1 MRIVNEILQAVML
14 SISKLVRAMF
24 LLVLCFSGRN
34 LGAQT
39 LFQNIRWQDGL
50 SAKQIR
56 CLYKDS
62 SGFLWIG
69 TSAGLDR
76 YDGAVVRRFHDPD
89 GGQKHFVNAIC
100 PFVGTDT
107 LMIGLRRGVL
117 LFDKKSGRFS
127 RDPRFDALSQKN
139 IVTIRSDDRHRVW
152 IGASDGIYMY
162 DGRKLDAITD
172 AFPDA
177 RRFDFRHFELSV
189 MVYDTLRRGLW
200 IGGNKPLFV
209 DLKTDKVYFKG
220 NNPLRSPLLESEKVR
235 AIAVDRSG
243 NVWYGSDSKPSLN
256 YWNFRTGKLDTYQAL
271 DGKLIG
277 EGCNFIF
284 IDRQDRLWVSTWLFA
299 AFLKEPGQPFRK
311 IEYSQ
316 DQAYTIAYGHFRDA
330 IADAQGNVW
339 LGTING
345 VSKTLPKNPIEAIYK
360 LPSFPFFLE
369 TNFAHANSI
378 TVDGKMIMACKE
390 DGVVFYNTADRTY
403 RKHVTPSKRL
413 RNNRFAMTAKAGD
426 TWWFAGFDGIY
437 SLAPG
442 QTVLQRFDQ
451 MKKGLSSY
459 EAPFIF
465 PDKQGYIW
473 SHVMGDAIYRYDPI
487 RKTSIRFDGTDP
499 KYGLFDFAD
508 AQAFVLLA
516 SGDIL
521 FAMHGK
527 GLLRYDPV
535 REHFTL
541 LAAPQIA
548 EEHIYEMR
556 QDKTGRIW
564 AATGAKGILE
574 IDVNGRV
581 LRNISTKDGLPYD
594 QVSSVDIDGSGVVWA
609 ATREGLATYDPVS
622 NNVSK
627 VELDLGKTLQDYWNY
642 VTVAGGKIYAVMLDH
657 VVVINPRHFASVP
670 VQRPPAITS
679 VKIFG
684 QERIQELKGNM
695 LKLKPDES
703 FVAFQY
709 ASLSHRDIPSLQ
721 YSYQLVGLDNDWVA
735 AGRNITASYT
745 NLLPG
750 DYVFRVRSTDE
761 NGRWMKS
768 AGALQIRVLPHWW
781 QTWWFLAACVLAA
794 AGIICWVYNIYTKR
808 QRKRDLD
815 ETIEYFAN
823 SVYGDNS
830 VNEICWDIARN
841 CISKLHF
848 EDCVVYLLDKER
860 GKLIQKAA
868 YGPKSP
874 KEYEILNP
882 IEIPVGEGIVGTAA
896 ATGTAQIVGDT
907 SRDPRYIVDDQA
919 RLSELAVPILHE
931 GQVIGVI
938 DSEHPR
944 RNFYNSD
951 HVRVISTIAA
961 ISANKITEAMA
972 RAQAERQEIMLLRIN
987 KMLAE
992 SQLMALRAQM
1002 NPHFIFNCLNSIQ
1015 ECIVT
1020 RKYAE
1025 ASKYLNKFAKLF
1037 RLVLN
1042 NSSKNLVTIA
1052 EERDVLELYLE
1063 LELMRFGQGFTYSID
1078 VDPELEDDYVRL
1090 PSMLLQ
1096 PFVENGLWH
1105 GLMHK
1110 EGERHMRISFF
1121 LIGPEQFACEIEDN
1135 GIGRKKS
1142 AEMKQ
1147 NSSRTREHESRG
1159 IRICEDRIDVLAR
1172 QGNHARLEVI
1182 DRYDSAGNPSGT
1194 LVRIELSTY
1203 LYQT

>member
-1 MRIVNEILQAVML
+1 MKILSAVMRFFK
-14 SISKLVRAMF
+14 KLVF
-24 LLVLCFSGRN
+24 VLSLILCLLSGR

-56 CLYKDS
+56 CLYKDP

-76 YDGAVVRRFHDPD
+76 YDGAVVQRYHDTN
-89 GGQKHFVNAIC
+89 GGQKHFVNAIL
-100 PFVGTDT
+100 PFKGEDT
-107 LMIGLRRGVL
+107 LIIGLRRGVL
-117 LFDKKSGRFS
+117 LFDKKNGRFS
-127 RDPRFDALSQKN
+127 RDARFEALAQKY
-139 IVTIRSDDRHRVW
+139 IVRIRADGQGRIW
-152 IGASDGIYMY
+152 IGTSDGLYLY
-162 DGRKLDAITD
+162 DHQKLQSITEAIPEARK
-172 AFPDA
+172 
-177 RRFDFRHFELSV
+177 FDFSRFQLTC
-189 MVYDTLRRGLW
+189 MTYDTLRSGLW
-200 IGGNKPLFV
+200 VGGNRPFFV
-209 DLKTDKVYFKG
+209 DCKANKVYFKG
-220 NNPLRSPLLESEKVR
+220 NNVLKSPLLESEHVN
-235 AIAVDRSG
+235 AIALDRHG
-243 NVWYGSDSKPSLN
+243 NVWYGCDTEPSLN
-256 YWNFRTGKLDTYQAL
+256 YWHYRTGKLDKYYEL
-271 DGKLIG
+271 DGKMIG
-277 EGCNFIF
+277 EGCNFLF
-284 IDRQDRLWVSTWLFA
+284 IDSQDRLWVSTWLFA

-311 IEYSQ
+311 LEYSQ

-330 IADAQGNVW
+330 ISDKQGNVW

-345 VSKTLPKNPIEAIYK
+345 VSKTLPRDPIEAIYK
-360 LPSFPFFLE
+360 LPSFEFFLE
-369 TNFAHANSI
+369 TSFAHANSI
-378 TVDGKMIMACKE
+378 TIDDKTIIACKE

-403 RKHVTPSKRL
+403 RKYLTPSKRL
-413 RNNRFAMTAKAGD
+413 RNNRAVMTAKVGD

-451 MKKGLSSY
+451 MKKGLPSY
-459 EAPFIF
+459 EAPFVF
-465 PDKQGYIW
+465 VDKQGNIW
-473 SHVMGDAIYRYDPI
+473 FEIDGDAYYRYNPVT
-487 RKTSIRFDGTDP
+487 KVCVRFDGTDP
-499 KYGLFDFAD
+499 RYGLFQFANS
-508 AQAFVLLA
+508 QAFVLL
-516 SGDIL
+516 SNGDIL
-521 FAMHGK
+521 FAVQGK
-527 GLLRYDPV
+527 GLLRYDHAAGRFNALTTPELAD
-535 REHFTL
+535 EHL
-541 LAAPQIA
+541 YA
-548 EEHIYEMR
+548 MR
-556 QDKTGRIW
+556 QSKTGDIW
-564 AATGAKGILE
+564 AASTANGLMK
-574 IDVNGRV
+574 IDPNGRV
-581 LRNISTKDGLPYD
+581 LNTISTKNGLPYD
-594 QVSSVDIDGSGVVWA
+594 QVSSLDIDNNGVVWA
-609 ATREGLATYDPVS
+609 ATREGLAAYDPVS

-657 VVVINPRHFASVP
+657 VVVINPLHFASVP
-670 VQRPPAITS
+670 VQKPPAITS
-679 VKIFG
+679 VKVFG
-684 QERIQELKGNM
+684 QERIRGLTGGLLELN
-695 LKLKPDES
+695 PDES
-703 FVAFQY
+703 FVTFQY

-721 YSYQLVGLDNDWVA
+721 YSYQLVGLDDDWVP
-735 AGRNITASYT
+735 AGRNIIASYT
-745 NLLPG
+745 GLLPG

-761 NGRWMKS
+761 NGRWMK
-768 AGALQIRVLPHWW
+768 AAETLKIRVLPHWW
-781 QTWWFLAACVLAA
+781 QTWWFVFACVLAA
-794 AGIICWVYNIYTKR
+794 LGVLYWIYHLYNKR
-808 QRKRDLD
+808 LRKKDLED
-815 ETIEYFAN
+815 TIEYFAN

-848 EDCVVYLLDKER
+848 EDCVVYLLDKES

-882 IEIPVGEGIVGTAA
+882 IEIAVGEGIVGAAA
-896 ATGTAQIVGDT
+896 ATGTSQIIGDT
-907 SRDPRYIVDDQA
+907 SKDPRYIIDDQA
-919 RLSELAVPILHE
+919 RASELAVPILHE

-944 RNFYNSD
+944 KNFYNYG
-951 HVRVISTIAA
+951 HVRAISTIAA

-1020 RKYAE
+1020 QKYAE
-1025 ASKYLNKFAKLF
+1025 ASRYLNKFAKLF

-1042 NSSKNLVTIA
+1042 NSGRNLITIA

-1063 LELMRFGQGFTYSID
+1063 LELLRFGGGFSYCID
-1078 VDPELEDDYVRL
+1078 IDLELEDDYVRL

-1110 EGERHMRISFF
+1110 QGERHMNIRFF
-1121 LIGPEQFACEIEDN
+1121 LIGPELFACEIEDN

-1142 AEMKQ
+1142 AEIRA

-1172 QGNHARLEVI
+1172 QGNHASLEVV
-1182 DRYDSAGNPSGT
+1182 DRYDADGNPAGT

>member
-1 MRIVNEILQAVML
+1 MKIPSAVMRFFK
-14 SISKLVRAMF
+14 KLVRV
-24 LLVLCFSGRN
+24 LPLVSLCLFGGR

-50 SAKQIR
+50 SAKQVR

-76 YDGAVVRRFHDPD
+76 YDGAVVQRFHDAN
-89 GGQKHFVNAIC
+89 GGQKHFVNAIL
-100 PFVGTDT
+100 PFEGEDT
-107 LMIGLRRGVL
+107 LIIGLRRGIL
-117 LFDKKSGRFS
+117 LFDKKSGKFS
-127 RDPRFDALSQKN
+127 RDPRFEALAQKT
-139 IVTIRSDDRHRVW
+139 IVSIRADGQRRIW
-152 IGASDGIYMY
+152 IGTSGALYLY
-162 DGRKLDAITD
+162 DHQKLKPLTEVFPEARK
-172 AFPDA
+172 
-177 RRFDFRHFELSV
+177 FDFSRFQLTS
-189 MVYDTLRRGLW
+189 MTYDTLRRGLW
-200 IGGNKPLFV
+200 VGGSRPFFV
-209 DLKTDKVYFKG
+209 DCKSNRVYFKG
-220 NNPLRSPLLESEKVR
+220 NNPLNNPLLESEHVN
-235 AIAVDRSG
+235 AIALDGRG
-243 NVWYGSDSKPSLN
+243 NVWYGCDTEPTLN
-256 YWNFRTGKLDTYQAL
+256 YWDYRTGKLDKYYEL

-277 EGCNFIF
+277 EGCNSIF

-330 IADAQGNVW
+330 ISDAQGNVW

-360 LPSFPFFLE
+360 LPSFQFFLE

-378 TVDGKMIMACKE
+378 AVDGKTIIACKE
-390 DGVVFYNTADRTY
+390 DGAVFYNTVDRTY
-403 RKHVTPSKRL
+403 RKYLTKSKIL
-413 RNNRFAMTAKAGD
+413 RNNRFVMTAKVGD
-426 TWWFAGFDGIY
+426 TWWFAGFGGIY

-442 QTVLQRFDQ
+442 QSVLQRFDQ
-451 MKKGLSSY
+451 IKNGLSSY
-459 EAPFIF
+459 QAPFVF
-465 PDKQGYIW
+465 LDKQGNIW
-473 SHVMGDAIYRYDPI
+473 FEIDGDAFYRYNP
-487 RKTSIRFDGTDP
+487 TTNVCVRFDGTDP
-499 KYGLFDFAD
+499 KYGLFKFGDS
-508 AQAFVLLA
+508 QAFALL
-516 SGDIL
+516 SNGDIL
-521 FAMHGK
+521 FAMRGK
-527 GLLRYDPV
+527 GLLRYDHNTG
-535 REHFTL
+535 RFTAL
-541 LAAPQIA
+541 SAPAIA
-548 EEHIYEMR
+548 EEQVYAMR
-556 QDKTGRIW
+556 QSKTGDIW
-564 AATGAKGILE
+564 AATTASGLLK
-574 IDVNGRV
+574 IDANGKVIRTI
-581 LRNISTKDGLPYD
+581 NTKNGLPYD
-594 QVSSVDIDGSGVVWA
+594 HVSSLDIDDNGVVWA
-609 ATREGLATYDPVS
+609 ATREGLAAYDPVS

-642 VTVAGGKIYAVMLDH
+642 VTVVGGKIYTVMLDH
-657 VVVINPRHFASVP
+657 VVVINPQHFASVP
-670 VQRPPAITS
+670 VQKPPAITS
-679 VKIFG
+679 VKVFG
-684 QERIQELKGNM
+684 QERIRGLTGGILE
-695 LKLKPDES
+695 LKPDES

-721 YSYQLVGLDNDWVA
+721 YSYQLVGLDEDWVV

-745 NLLPG
+745 SLLPG
-750 DYVFRVRSTDE
+750 DYVFKVRSTDE
-761 NGRWMKS
+761 NGRWMK
-768 AGALQIRVLPHWW
+768 AVETLTVRVLPHWW
-781 QTWWFLAACVLAA
+781 QSWWFVVACALAAM
-794 AGIICWVYNIYTKR
+794 GILYWFYIVYTKR
-808 QRKRDLD
+808 QRKKDLD
-815 ETIEYFAN
+815 DTIEYFAN

-848 EDCVVYLLDKER
+848 EDCVVYLLDKES

-882 IEIPVGEGIVGTAA
+882 IEIPVGEGIVGAAA
-896 ATGTAQIVGDT
+896 ATGISQIISDT
-907 SRDPRYIVDDQA
+907 SKDSRYIIDDRA
-919 RLSELAVPILHE
+919 RASELAVPILHE

-944 RNFYNSD
+944 RNFYNQD

-1020 RKYAE
+1020 KKYAE

-1042 NSSKNLVTIA
+1042 NSGRNLVTIA

-1063 LELMRFGQGFTYSID
+1063 LELMRFGQGFTYTIEM
-1078 VDPELEDDYVRL
+1078 DPELEDDYVRL

-1110 EGERHMRISFF
+1110 QGDRHMRISFF

-1142 AEMKQ
+1142 AEIRE

-1159 IRICEDRIDVLAR
+1159 MRICEDRIDVLAR
-1172 QGNHARLEVI
+1172 QGNHAQLEVI
-1182 DRYDSAGNPSGT
+1182 DRYDAAGNATGT

>member
-1 MRIVNEILQAVML
+1 MSVMGL
-14 SISKLVRAMF
+14 WLY
-24 LLVLCFSGRN
+24 SGGLR
-34 LGAQT
+34 AQT

-76 YDGAVVRRFHDPD
+76 YDGAVVRRFHDAA
-89 GGQKHFVNAIC
+89 GGQKHYVNAIW
-100 PFVGTDT
+100 PFGGEDT

-117 LFDKKSGRFS
+117 LFDKKNGRFS
-127 RDPRFDALSQKN
+127 HDPRFRELAN
-139 IVTIRSDDRHRVW
+139 RYIVSIRQDGRERIW
-152 IGASDGIYMY
+152 IGTSDGLFVYQNN
-162 DGRKLDAITD
+162 KLSPVTD
-172 AFPDA
+172 LFPDA
-177 RRFDFRHFELSV
+177 RKFDFRGFELKV
-189 MVYDTLRRGLW
+189 MVYDTLRRGMW
-200 IGGNKPLFV
+200 VGGNRPLFI
-209 DLKTDKVYFKG
+209 DCKADRIYFKG
-220 NNPLRSPLLESEKVR
+220 NNALHSPLLESANVH
-235 AIAVDRSG
+235 AIAVDRTG
-243 NVWYGSDSKPSLN
+243 NVWYGCDTDPSLN
-256 YWNFRTGKLDTYQAL
+256 YWKYRTGNVDTHYAL

-284 IDRQDRLWVSTWLFA
+284 MDRQDRLWVSTWLFA
-299 AFLKEPGQPFRK
+299 AFVKEPGRPFRK

-330 IADAQGNVW
+330 ISDAQGNVW

-378 TVDGKMIMACKE
+378 TVDGSMIVACKE
-390 DGVVFYNTADRTY
+390 DGVVFYNTADRKY
-403 RKHVTPSKRL
+403 QKFVTPSKRL
-413 RNNRFAMTAKAGD
+413 RNNRFVMTAKVDD

-437 SLAPG
+437 SLSPG
-442 QTVLQRFDQ
+442 ETVLRRFNQ
-451 MKKGLSSY
+451 TKPGLASY
-459 EAPFIF
+459 EAPFVF
-465 PDKQGYIW
+465 LDKQKNIW
-473 SHVMGDAIYRYDPI
+473 FQIDGDAIYRYQPAT
-487 RKTSIRFDGTDP
+487 KTTLRFDGTDP
-499 KYGLFDFAD
+499 RYGLFEFAD
-508 AQAFVLLA
+508 AQAFVPL
-516 SGDIL
+516 SNGDIL
-521 FAMHGK
+521 FSVQGK
-527 GLLRYDPV
+527 GMLRYDHQ
-535 REHFTL
+535 REHFYML
-541 LAAPQIA
+541 PAPDIA
-548 EEHIYEMR
+548 EEYIYEMR
-556 QDKTGRIW
+556 QSKTGEIW
-564 AATGAKGILE
+564 AAATSSGLLK
-574 IDVNGRV
+574 IDAGGKVIRS
-581 LRNISTKDGLPYD
+581 ITTKDGLPYD
-594 QVSSVDIDGSGVVWA
+594 QISSLGIDDKGVIWCA
-609 ATREGLATYDPVS
+609 SREGLATYDPAS

-642 VTVAGGKIYAVMLDH
+642 VTLAEGKIYAVMLDH

-670 VQRPPAITS
+670 VQKPPAITS

-684 QERIQELKGNM
+684 QERVQDLDGGPLELN
-695 LKLKPDES
+695 PDES

-721 YSYQLVGLDNDWVA
+721 YSYQLVGLDDDWVM

-750 DYVFRVRSTDE
+750 EYVFKVRSTDE
-761 NGRWMKS
+761 NGRWMRTAQTLSLK
-768 AGALQIRVLPHWW
+768 VLPHWW
-781 QTWWFLAACVLAA
+781 QTWWFFVVCALATGGSLYWFAR
-794 AGIICWVYNIYTKR
+794 IYTKR
-808 QRKRDLD
+808 RHKKDLD
-815 ETIEYFAN
+815 DTIEYFAN

-848 EDCVVYLLDKER
+848 EDCVVYLLDKETNT
-860 GKLIQKAA
+860 LIQKAA

-896 ATGTAQIVGDT
+896 ATGLPQIIGDT
-907 SRDPRYIVDDQA
+907 SKDPRYIIDDQA
-919 RLSELAVPILHE
+919 RFSELAVPILHE

-938 DSEHPR
+938 DSEHPSK
-944 RNFYNSD
+944 NFYNHD
-951 HVRVISTIAA
+951 HVRAISTIAA

-1020 RKYAE
+1020 RKYTE

-1042 NSSKNLVTIA
+1042 NSGRNLVTIA

-1063 LELMRFGQGFTYSID
+1063 LELMRFGQGFTYSIEI
-1078 VDPELEDDYVRL
+1078 DPELEDDYVRL

-1110 EGERHMRISFF
+1110 QGDRHMRINFF

-1142 AEMKQ
+1142 AELRQ

-1172 QGNHARLEVI
+1172 QGNHAQMEVT
-1182 DRYDSAGNPSGT
+1182 DLYDDAGNPTGT

>member
-1 MRIVNEILQAVML
+1 MRIIQEIPQLVIL
-14 SISKLVRAMF
+14 TFKKLVWAVP
-24 LLVLCFSGRN
+24 LVCICLTGGQLR
-34 LGAQT
+34 AQT
-39 LFQNIRWQDGL
+39 LFQNIGWRDGL

-56 CLYKDS
+56 CLHKDS

-69 TSAGLDR
+69 TAAGLDR
-76 YDGAVVRRFHDPD
+76 YDGAVVKRFPD
-89 GGQKHFVNAIC
+89 VSGGAKHFVNAIS
-100 PFVGTDT
+100 PFNGEDT
-107 LMIGLRRGVL
+107 LIIGLRRGIL
-117 LFDKKSGRFS
+117 LFDKRSARYIN
-127 RDPRFDALSQKN
+127 DPRFEPIAYKN
-139 IVTIRSDDRHRVW
+139 IVSIRADRFKRTW
-152 IGASDGIYMY
+152 IGTSGGLYVY
-162 DGRKLDAITD
+162 QNGKVTHVTQ
-172 AFPDA
+172 AFPEA
-177 RRFDFRHFELSV
+177 LKFDFTLFQLTV
-189 MVYDTLRRGLW
+189 MVYDTLRDGLW
-200 IGGNKPLFV
+200 VGGNRPFFV
-209 DLKTDKVYFKG
+209 DCKTKQVYFKG
-220 NNPLRSPLLESEKVR
+220 HNPLRSPLLESQNVN
-235 AIAVDRSG
+235 AIATDRNG
-243 NVWYGSDSKPSLN
+243 NLWYGSDTEPTLN
-256 YWNFRTGKLDTYQAL
+256 FWDFRTGKHEIYYEL
-271 DGKLIG
+271 DGKQIG

-284 IDRQDRLWVSTWLFA
+284 VDRQQRIWVSTWLFA
-299 AFLKEPGQPFRK
+299 AFMKEPGQPFRK
-311 IEYSQ
+311 LVYNQ
-316 DQAYTIAYGHFRDA
+316 DQAYTIAYGNFRDA
-330 IADAQGNVW
+330 ISDAQGNVW

-345 VSKTLPKNPIEAIYK
+345 VSKTLPQNPVEAIYK

-369 TNFAHANSI
+369 TNFAHANAI
-378 TVDGKMIMACKE
+378 HVQGKMIIASKE
-390 DGVVFYNTADRTY
+390 DGVVFYNTEDRTY
-403 RKHVTPSKRL
+403 KKYLTPSKRL
-413 RNNRFAMTAKAGD
+413 RDNRFVMAVKVGE
-426 TWWFAGFDGIY
+426 TWWFAGFDGVY

-442 QTVLQRFDQ
+442 ETVLRRFGLI
-451 MKKGLSSY
+451 KKGLSSY

-465 PDKQGYIW
+465 PDLQGNLWFYIE
-473 SHVMGDAIYRYDPI
+473 GDALYRYNPA
-487 RKTSIRFDGTDP
+487 KKVCTRFDGKDP
-499 KYGLFDFAD
+499 GYGLFDSAD
-508 AQAFVLLA
+508 MQAFVRLA
-516 SGDIL
+516 NGNLL
-521 FAMHGK
+521 FAVHGK
-527 GLLRYDPV
+527 GLLRFEPS
-535 REHFTL
+535 RERFTML
-541 LAAPQIA
+541 PAPDI
-548 EEHIYEMR
+548 EDEFVYEMR
-556 QDKTGRIW
+556 ESKAGEIW
-564 AATGAKGILE
+564 VAGSARGLLK
-574 IDVNGRV
+574 IDANGKV

-594 QVSSVDIDGSGVVWA
+594 QVSSVDIDDNGLVWA

-622 NNVSK
+622 NSVSK
-627 VELDLGKTLQDYWNY
+627 VEMDLGKTLQDYWNY

-657 VVVINPRHFASVP
+657 VVVINPRHFASIP
-670 VQRPPAITS
+670 VLRPPAITS

-684 QERIQELKGNM
+684 QEKIGELNGH
-695 LKLKPDES
+695 LLELKPDES

-721 YSYQLVGLDNDWVA
+721 YSYQLVGLDNDWVP

-745 NLLPG
+745 NLPPG
-750 DYVFRVRSTDE
+750 DYVFKVRSTDE
-761 NGRWMKS
+761 NGRWMK
-768 AGALQIRVLPHWW
+768 AAETLRVRVLPHWW
-781 QTWWFLAACVLAA
+781 QSWWFFMACALASLGVLYW
-794 AGIICWVYNIYTKR
+794 IYNVYTKR
-808 QRKRDLD
+808 LRKKDLD
-815 ETIEYFAN
+815 DTIEYFAN

-848 EDCVVYLLDKER
+848 EDCVVYLLDKESNM
-860 GKLIQKAA
+860 LIQKAA

-896 ATGTAQIVGDT
+896 STGLPQIISDT
-907 SRDPRYIVDDQA
+907 SKDTRYIVDDQA

-944 RNFYNSD
+944 RNFYNTD
-951 HVRVISTIAA
+951 HVRAISTIAA

-1015 ECIVT
+1015 ECIVMQ
-1020 RKYAE
+1020 RYAE

-1042 NSSKNLVTIA
+1042 NSGRNLVTIA

-1078 VDPELEDDYVRL
+1078 IDPELEDDYIRL

-1135 GIGRKKS
+1135 GIGRERS
-1142 AEMKQ
+1142 AEMKR

-1172 QGNHARLEVI
+1172 QGNHASLQVI
-1182 DRYDSAGNPSGT
+1182 DRHDAAGNPAGT

>member
-1 MRIVNEILQAVML
+1 ML
-14 SISKLVRAMF
+14 YFRKLVWF
-24 LLVLCFSGRN
+24 VVSGWLCLIGGTLR
-34 LGAQT
+34 AQT

-56 CLYKDS
+56 CLHKDS

-76 YDGAVVRRFHDPD
+76 YDGAVVRRFPD
-89 GGQKHFVNAIC
+89 ARGGQKHFVNAVL
-100 PFVGTDT
+100 PFGGEDT
-107 LMIGLRRGVL
+107 LIIGLRRGIL

-127 RDPRFDALSQKN
+127 SDSRFKALDKKN
-139 IVTIRSDDRHRVW
+139 IVTIRGDGMKRIW
-152 IGASDGIYMY
+152 IGTSTGVYIYQNSQLSPVSDLFPEA
-162 DGRKLDAITD
+162 RK
-172 AFPDA
+172 
-177 RRFDFRHFELSV
+177 FDFRNFQLSV
-189 MVYDTLRRGLW
+189 MVYDTLRRGIW
-200 IGGNKPLFV
+200 IGGDRPLFI
-209 DLKTDKVYFKG
+209 DFKTSHVYFAG
-220 NNPLRSPLLESEKVR
+220 NNPFQSPLLESKNVH

-243 NVWYGSDSKPSLN
+243 NVWYGCDADQSLN
-256 YWNFRTGKLDTYQAL
+256 YWNYKNGKLDTYYAL
-271 DGKLIG
+271 DGKQIG
-277 EGCNFIF
+277 EGCNSLF

-299 AFLKEPGQPFRK
+299 AFLKEPGQSFHK
-311 IEYSQ
+311 LEYSQ

-330 IADAQGNVW
+330 ISDDQGNVW

-390 DGVVFYNTADRTY
+390 DGAVYYNTVDRTY
-403 RKHVTPSKRL
+403 RRYITTSKKL
-413 RNNRFAMTAKAGD
+413 RDNRFVMTIKVGD
-426 TWWFAGFDGIY
+426 TWWFAGFGGVY
-437 SLAPG
+437 SLSPG
-442 QTVLQRFDQ
+442 QSVLQRFDQ
-451 MKKGLSSY
+451 ITKDLPSY

-465 PDKQGYIW
+465 QDKQGYIW
-473 SHVMGDAIYRYDPI
+473 FQIGGDALYRYQPTT
-487 RKTSIRFDGTDP
+487 KVCTRFDGKDP
-499 KYGLFDFAD
+499 QYGLFNFAD
-508 AQAFVLLA
+508 LQAFVRLA
-516 SGDIL
+516 NGDIL
-521 FAMHGK
+521 FAMQGK
-527 GLLRYDPV
+527 GLLRYEHAH
-535 REHFTL
+535 EHFTIL
-541 LAAPQIA
+541 TAPDIA

-556 QDKTGRIW
+556 QSKTGDIW
-564 AATGAKGILE
+564 AATSAKGLVK
-574 IDVNGRV
+574 IDSNGKVIRS
-581 LRNISTKDGLPYD
+581 ITTKDGLPYD
-594 QVSSVDIDGSGVVWA
+594 HVSSLDIDDSGVIWA
-609 ATREGLATYDPVS
+609 ATREGVTTYDPVS
-622 NNVSK
+622 DNISK
-627 VELDLGKTLQDYWNY
+627 VEIDLGKTLQDYWNY
-642 VTVAGGKIYAVMLDH
+642 VTVTSGKIYAVMLDH

-684 QERIQELKGNM
+684 QEKIQELKGN
-695 LKLKPDES
+695 LLELKPDES

-721 YSYQLVGLDNDWVA
+721 YNYQLVGLDDDWVV

-750 DYVFRVRSTDE
+750 DYVFKVRSTDE

-768 AGALQIRVLPHWW
+768 AGMLRVRVLPHWW
-781 QTWWFLAACVLAA
+781 QTWWFFVACALAVI
-794 AGIICWVYNIYTKR
+794 GILYWVYYVYTKR
-808 QRKRDLD
+808 LRKKDLD
-815 ETIEYFAN
+815 DTIEYFAN

-848 EDCVVYLLDKER
+848 EDCVVYLLDKESN
-860 GKLIQKAA
+860 KLIQKAA

-882 IEIPVGEGIVGTAA
+882 IEIPVGEGIVGATA
-896 ATGTAQIVGDT
+896 ATGLPQIIADT
-907 SRDPRYIVDDQA
+907 SKDPRYIVDDLA

-944 RNFYNSD
+944 KNFYNND
-951 HVRVISTIAA
+951 HVRAISTIAA

-1020 RKYAE
+1020 EKYAE

-1042 NSSKNLVTIA
+1042 NSGRNLVTIA

-1078 VDPELEDDYVRL
+1078 VDSELEDDYVRL

-1110 EGERHMRISFF
+1110 EGTRHMRISFF
-1121 LIGPEQFACEIEDN
+1121 PIGPEQFACEIEDN

-1142 AEMKQ
+1142 AEMKL
-1147 NSSRTREHESRG
+1147 NSSRTREHESQG

-1182 DRYDSAGNPSGT
+1182 DRYDAAGNPSGT

>member
-1 MRIVNEILQAVML
+1 MQYFN
-14 SISKLVRAMF
+14 KLVWAIS
-24 LLVLCFSGRN
+24 LLCFCLTGGR

-62 SGFLWIG
+62 TGFLWIG

-76 YDGAVVRRFHDPD
+76 YDGAVVKRFPD
-89 GGQKHFVNAIC
+89 VRGGQKHFVSAIQ
-100 PFVGTDT
+100 PFGGQDT
-107 LMIGLRRGVL
+107 LIIGLRRGIL
-117 LFDKKSGRFS
+117 LFDKKSGRFTS
-127 RDPRFDALSQKN
+127 DARFKALDTKT
-139 IVTIRSDDRHRVW
+139 IVTIRTDGLNRIW
-152 IGASDGIYMY
+152 IGAMDGIYIY
-162 DGRKLDAITD
+162 DRQKLSPIANV
-172 AFPDA
+172 FPDA
-177 RRFDFRHFELSV
+177 RRLDTENFQLSV
-189 MVYDTLRRGLW
+189 MVYDTLRQGMW

-209 DLKTDKVYFKG
+209 DFQTNHVYFKG
-220 NNPLRSPLLESEKVR
+220 RNPLHSPLLESAHVH

-243 NVWYGSDSKPSLN
+243 NVWYGSDIEPSLN
-256 YWNFRTGKLDTYQAL
+256 YWNFRTGKVDTYLEL
-271 DGKLIG
+271 DGKQIG
-277 EGCNFIF
+277 EDCNYIF

-330 IADAQGNVW
+330 ISDGQGNVW
-339 LGTING
+339 LATING

-378 TVDGKMIMACKE
+378 TVEGKMIIACKE
-390 DGVVFYNTADRTY
+390 DGVVFYNTADRSY
-403 RKHVTPSKRL
+403 RKYITPSKKL
-413 RNNRFAMTAKAGD
+413 RNNRFAMAAKTGD
-426 TWWFAGFDGIY
+426 TWWFAGFDGVY
-437 SLAPG
+437 SLSPG
-442 QTVLQRFDQ
+442 QSVLKRFGQ
-451 MKKGLSSY
+451 IKQGLQSY

-465 PDKQGYIW
+465 TDGRGNVWFHIE
-473 SHVMGDAIYRYDPI
+473 GDAIYRYNPAQNSC
-487 RKTSIRFDGTDP
+487 TRFDGTDP
-499 KYGLFDFAD
+499 RYGLFHLGKAP
-508 AQAFVLLA
+508 AFVKLEN
-516 SGDIL
+516 GDLL
-521 FAMHGK
+521 FAVSGK
-527 GLLRYDPV
+527 GLLRYEQARD
-535 REHFTL
+535 HFTML
-541 LAAPQIA
+541 DAPEIA
-548 EEHIYEMR
+548 EEYIYEMR
-556 QDKTGRIW
+556 QSKSGEIW
-564 AATGAKGILE
+564 AAASVSGLLK
-574 IDVNGRV
+574 IDRNGKV
-581 LRNISTKDGLPYD
+581 LRRITSSEGLPYD
-594 QVSSVDIDGSGVVWA
+594 QVSSLDIDDKGSVWA
-609 ATREGLATYDPVS
+609 ATREGLATYDPAS

-627 VELDLGKTLQDYWNY
+627 VEMDLGKTLQNYWNY

-657 VVVINPRHFASVP
+657 VVVINPQHFASVP
-670 VQRPPAITS
+670 VLRPPAITS

-684 QERIQELKGNM
+684 QEKIGELKNQ
-695 LKLKPDES
+695 LLELNPDES

-721 YSYQLVGLDNDWVA
+721 YSYQLVGLDNDWVL

-750 DYVFRVRSTDE
+750 DYLFKVRSTDE
-761 NGRWMKS
+761 NGRWMKT
-768 AGALQIRVLPHWW
+768 AETLRVRVLPHWW
-781 QTWWFLAACVLAA
+781 QSWWFFAGCAAVALSVLY
-794 AGIICWVYNIYTKR
+794 WVYQVYSRR

-815 ETIEYFAN
+815 DTIEYFAN

-848 EDCVVYLLDKER
+848 EDCVVYLLDKDSQ
-860 GKLIQKAA
+860 KLVQKAA

-896 ATGTAQIVGDT
+896 ATGQPQIIADT
-907 SRDPRYIVDDQA
+907 SKDKRYIVDDQA
-919 RLSELAVPILHE
+919 RFSELAVPILHE

-944 RNFYNSD
+944 RNFYNHD
-951 HVRVISTIAA
+951 HVRAISTIAA
-961 ISANKITEAMA
+961 ISANKITEAIA

-1020 RKYAE
+1020 SKYTE

-1042 NSSKNLVTIA
+1042 NSGRNLVTIA

-1110 EGERHMRISFF
+1110 QGDRHMRISFF
-1121 LIGPEQFACEIEDN
+1121 PIGPEQFACEIEDN
-1135 GIGRKKS
+1135 GIGRRRS
-1142 AEMKQ
+1142 TEIRQ
-1147 NSSRTREHESRG
+1147 NSARTREHESRG

-1182 DRYDSAGNPSGT
+1182 DLYDDAGNPAGT